1 MRKIVISILVFV
13 LVFSELSVSIAETIM
28 GDLTESEI
36 ECEEQ
41 LESDGQENLS
51 TECKEPESENGEAPT
66 TEDKEQ
72 PENENGE
79 APTTEGEKE
88 PENENGEAPTTE
100 GEKESENEN
109 GEAPT
114 TEGEKES
121 EIENGEAPITEEEE
135 KRESGDEENLANAC
149 ERQLESE
156 TEENLVIE
164 GEEQLETDDEE
175 NLAIDCEEEEEPE
188 IEENLE
194 VDCEEEFY
202 IEGEELVAEEEE
214 RLESNIE
221 GEELVAEEEEQLE
234 SNVEGEELVAEE
246 EEQLESNIEGEEL
259 VTEGEE
265 QEELDSEEKSA
276 PKCIRRVASPRAGY
290 YGIPIKQVG
299 TINQI
304 DFSKLDDS
312 PNELDGF
319 TQMSTNV
326 GLELPTR
333 ESYKGRSYYMSFGYI
348 LEARTRNSLKDM
360 SSYTK
365 YGDDWGRPLPATYTR
380 LSDFV
385 NNRDAHILVQNFSLL
400 TALSEDYNPDEYNG
414 VVTYYYQA
422 GRNSSNFK
430 SSVLEI
436 GYGEYENDKAKKQSD
451 YMPILKLYK
460 NEKTHELVAYA
471 AVLDSN
477 VNPSY
482 VEGYLKIK
490 MSLTDERR
498 GRINVSMKF
507 LNLTNRY
514 RYTNIGYSVHMDIAQ
529 RHQDSKMYSLGD
541 NKGLY
546 FHETNMRDGQDYYL
560 YFFYNGYANHPAA
573 MRATNNPD
581 IRPFTSNPAG
591 ISDDNLFFYTLNAP
605 SIPDPG
611 KDVMYPYT
619 VHPAWAL
626 RWETERQM
634 PDTVREV
641 NLEIAV
647 SNRRDRSYVP
657 VEVKLDN
664 DGEYIDKGY
673 RITGTWNNQ
682 EEEADYVELY
692 YKVDDGEPQK
702 FAHKENPSVNTDESW
717 GYTIPVDEVKKGLD
731 HEISVYAVTVF
742 LADDEKL
749 QSNIETIKIRP
760 ELTIEE
766 QVFGVDGKVPI
777 EVAPGETLKYEIL
790 VDSGYIPD
798 DKGTYGQFTISQK
811 YDPHLESPTDLKVID
826 ENGKEI
832 GTVTYNVNEIV
843 ATLDTNPEVL
853 RSTKVTFTFNAKVK
867 EGATEEDFV
876 VSQAT
881 ATGKYSTGDEV
892 KQTSNEVKTKISGV
906 LKFVSA
912 PGVIGFGEKLKISS
926 RTKTY
931 QLIQFDE
938 SLSVKDSRALSRNP
952 SWRMTAKLVKPLTG
966 KKNKDST
973 LDGLYYR
980 YGGSVST
987 LTENTSALVYKK
999 KTTGKEEI
1007 NISNAWTPKG
1017 DGLYLEV
1024 PAGTAKADAYDG
1036 TVQWILQNVP
1046 VNE

>member
-28 GDLTESEI
+28 DDLTESEM

-41 LESDGQENLS
+41 LESDGQENLA

-66 TEDKEQ
+66 TEGEKQ
-72 PENENGE
+72 PESESGE
-79 APTTEGEKE
+79 APTTEDKE
-88 PENENGEAPTTE
+88 QP
-100 GEKESENEN
+100 ENEN

-149 ERQLESE
+149 ERQLEYE

-164 GEEQLETDDEE
+164 GEEQLEADDEE
-175 NLAIDCEEEEEPE
+175 NLVIDCEEEEEPE

-202 IEGEELVAEEEE
+202 IEGEK
-214 RLESNIE
+214 
-221 GEELVAEEEEQLE
+221 
-234 SNVEGEELVAEE
+234 LVAEE
-246 EEQLESNIEGEEL
+246 EEQLESNIEEELAAEEEEQLKSNIEEEL

-276 PKCIRRVASPRAGY
+276 PKCLERVASPRVGK
-290 YGIPIKQVG
+290 YGIPINQVG
-299 TINQI
+299 EIGKI

-333 ESYKGRSYYMSFGYI
+333 ESYQGRSYYMSFGYI
-348 LEARTRNSLKDM
+348 SETRTRNSLKDM
-360 SSYTK
+360 SSYIK
-365 YGDDWGRPLPATYTR
+365 HGDDWGRPLPAMNTK
-380 LSDFV
+380 LSNFV
-385 NNRDAHILVQNFSLL
+385 NNPGAHIMVQNFSVV
-400 TALSEDYNPDEYNG
+400 TALSEDHNPNTMNG
-414 VVTYYYQA
+414 VVTYYYPA
-422 GRNSSNFK
+422 GRAGVNPRSSAL
-430 SSVLEI
+430 VI
-436 GYGEYENDKAKKQSD
+436 AYGEHENDKAKKQSD
-451 YMPILKLYK
+451 VMPILKLYK

-471 AVLDSN
+471 AVLDSSDN
-477 VNPSY
+477 LSY

-490 MSLTDERR
+490 MSLANERK
-498 GRINVSMKF
+498 GHVNVSMKY
-507 LNLTNRY
+507 LNLTTQY
-514 RYTNIGYSVHMDIAQ
+514 PYTNIGYSVHMDIAG
-529 RHQDSKMYSLGD
+529 RHLNSKMYSLGD

-546 FHETNMRDGQDYYL
+546 FRETNMRDGQDYYL
-560 YFFYNGYANHPAA
+560 TFFYNGYANHPAA
-573 MRATNNPD
+573 MRATNNPN
-581 IRPFTSNPAG
+581 IKPFDSGLSFNQ
-591 ISDDNLFFYTLNAP
+591 LFFYTLNAP

-611 KDVMYPYT
+611 KDELYPYT
-619 VHPAWAL
+619 THPAWAL
-626 RWETERQM
+626 RWEPKKQM

-641 NLEIAV
+641 NLVIAV
-647 SNRRDRSYVP
+647 SNKPDVP
-657 VEVKLDN
+657 GEVKLDN
-664 DGEYIDKGY
+664 DGEYTDEGY

-692 YKVDDGEPQK
+692 YKVDDGEPRK
-702 FAHKENPSVNTDESW
+702 FAHIDNPSVNTDESW
-717 GYTIPVDEVKKGLD
+717 GYTIPIDEVKKGLD
-731 HEISVYAVTVF
+731 YEISVYAVTVF

-766 QVFGVDGKVPI
+766 QVFGADGKVPT

-832 GTVTYNVNEIV
+832 GTATYNVNEIV

-853 RSTKVTFTFNAKVK
+853 RSTKVKFTFNAKVK
-867 EGATEEDFV
+867 EDAAEEDFV

-892 KQTSNEVKTKISGV
+892 NQTSNEVKTKISGV

-952 SWRMTAKLVKPLTG
+952 SWMMTAKLVKPLTG
-966 KKNKDST
+966 EKNKDST

-980 YGGSVST
+980 YGGNVST

-1007 NISNAWTPKG
+1007 FISNAWTPEG

>member
-1 MRKIVISILVFV
+1 MRKIVISILVFI
-13 LVFSELSVSIAETIM
+13 LVFSELSVSIAETIV
-28 GDLTESEI
+28 GNPTESAI

-41 LESDGQENLS
+41 LESGGEEYLA
-51 TECKEPESENGEAPT
+51 TECKEPGS
-66 TEDKEQ
+66 
-72 PENENGE
+72 ENGE
-79 APTTEGEKE
+79 APTTEGEKQ
-88 PENENGEAPTTE
+88 PESESGEAPTTE
-100 GEKESENEN
+100 GEKEPDTEN
-109 GEAPT
+109 GETPT
-114 TEGEKES
+114 
-121 EIENGEAPITEEEE
+121 TEEEE
-135 KRESGDEENLANAC
+135 QRESGDEENLANAC
-149 ERQLESE
+149 ERQLEYE

-164 GEEQLETDDEE
+164 GEEQLEADDEE
-175 NLAIDCEEEEEPE
+175 DLAIDCEEEEEPE

-214 RLESNIE
+214 
-221 GEELVAEEEEQLE
+221 
-234 SNVEGEELVAEE
+234 
-246 EEQLESNIEGEEL
+246 QLESNIEEEL

-265 QEELDSEEKSA
+265 QEELASEEKSV
-276 PKCIRRVASPRAGY
+276 PKCLRRIASPRVDY
-290 YGIPIKQVG
+290 FGIPIKTVG
-299 TINQI
+299 EIGNI

-333 ESYKGRSYYMSFGYI
+333 ESYQGRSYYMYFGDLADY
-348 LEARTRNSLKDM
+348 RSRNSLK
-360 SSYTK
+360 SSRLFTRYD
-365 YGDDWGRPLPATYTR
+365 DDWGRPLPSMNTT
-380 LSDFV
+380 LSDLAYDF
-385 NNRDAHILVQNFSLL
+385 DAQIMVQNFSVA
-400 TALSEDYNPDEYNG
+400 TALSEDYNPDAING
-414 VVTYYYQA
+414 VVPYYYPGGRPHRA
-422 GRNSSNFK
+422 GRLHQNGNGL
-430 SSVLEI
+430 VI
-436 GYGEYENDKAKKQSD
+436 AYGEQENGKAQKQSNV
-451 YMPILKLYK
+451 MPILKLYK

-471 AVLDSN
+471 ASLDTHN
-477 VNPSY
+477 NPKF
-482 VEGYLKIK
+482 VEGYIKIK
-490 MSLTDERR
+490 MSLTNERK
-498 GRINVSMKF
+498 GRVNVSMKY
-507 LNLTNRY
+507 LNLTTRY
-514 RYTNIGYSVHMDIAQ
+514 PYTNIGYSVHMDVDN
-529 RHQDSKMYSLGD
+529 RGRESKMYSLGN

-546 FHETNMRDGQDYYL
+546 FHETDMRDGQDYYL

-573 MRATNNPD
+573 MRATNNPRV
-581 IRPFTSNPAG
+581 RPFDSGDAG
-591 ISDDNLFFYTLNAP
+591 REDLFFTELNSP

-611 KDVMYPYT
+611 KDEIYPYT
-619 VHPAWAL
+619 SYPAWAL
-626 RWETERQM
+626 RWEPQVQE
-634 PDTVREV
+634 PDTVREF
-641 NLEIAV
+641 NLEITV
-647 SNRRDRSYVP
+647 SNRPEVP

-664 DGEYIDKGY
+664 DGEYTDEGY
-673 RITGTWNNQ
+673 RLTGTWNNQ

-692 YKVDDGEPQK
+692 YKVDDGEPQQ

-766 QVFGVDGKVPI
+766 RVFGVDGKVPT

-798 DKGTYGQFTISQK
+798 DRGTYGQFTISQK

-832 GTVTYNVNEIV
+832 GTATYDDNEIV

-853 RSTKVTFTFNAKVK
+853 RSTKVKFIFNAKVK
-867 EGATEEDFV
+867 EDAAEEDFV

-892 KQTSNEVKTKISGV
+892 NQTSNEVKTKISGV

-912 PGVIGFGEKLKISS
+912 PEEVGFGEKLKISS

-931 QLIQFDE
+931 QLIKCDK
-938 SLSVKDSRALSRNP
+938 SLSVKDSRTLSRNP
-952 SWRMTAKLVKPLTG
+952 SWMMTAKLVKPLTG
-966 KKNKDST
+966 KKNNDST

-980 YGGSVST
+980 YGGNVST
-987 LTENTSALVYKK
+987 LTEDASALVYKK
-999 KTTGKEEI
+999 KTTGTEEI
-1007 NISNAWTPKG
+1007 NISNAWTPEG

>member
-1 MRKIVISILVFV
+1 
-13 LVFSELSVSIAETIM
+13 M
-28 GDLTESEI
+28 GKPTESEI

-41 LESDGQENLS
+41 LESDGEENLA
-51 TECKEPESENGEAPT
+51 TECKEPET
-66 TEDKEQ
+66 
-72 PENENGE
+72 ENGE
-79 APTTEGEKE
+79 APTTEGEKQPESESGEAPTNEDKEQPETENGEAPTIEGEKE
-88 PENENGEAPTTE
+88 PETENGEEPTTEGEKEPETENGEAPTTE
-100 GEKESENEN
+100 
-109 GEAPT
+109 
-114 TEGEKES
+114 
-121 EIENGEAPITEEEE
+121 EEEQ
-135 KRESGDEENLANAC
+135 RESGDEENLANAC
-149 ERQLESE
+149 ERQLEYE

-175 NLAIDCEEEEEPE
+175 NLAIDCEEEEELE
-188 IEENLE
+188 IEGNLE

-214 RLESNIE
+214 
-221 GEELVAEEEEQLE
+221 
-234 SNVEGEELVAEE
+234 
-246 EEQLESNIEGEEL
+246 QLESNIEEEL

-265 QEELDSEEKSA
+265 QEELVTEGEEQEELASEEKSA
-276 PKCIRRVASPRAGY
+276 PKCLRRIASPRVGY
-290 YGIPIKQVG
+290 YGIPIKNVG
-299 TINQI
+299 EIGKI

-333 ESYKGRSYYMSFGYI
+333 ESYQGRSYYMYFGD
-348 LEARTRNSLKDM
+348 LADWRSRNSLKNLRPSDH
-360 SSYTK
+360 YTT
-365 YGDDWGRPLPATYTR
+365 YDDDWGRPLPSMNTK
-380 LSDFV
+380 LSDLAYES
-385 NNRDAHILVQNFSLL
+385 DAQIMVQNFSVA
-400 TALSEDYNPDEYNG
+400 TALSEDYNPDATSG
-414 VVTYYYQA
+414 VVSYYFFGGRPYRSGFRA
-422 GRNSSNFK
+422 GNGL
-430 SSVLEI
+430 VI
-436 GYGEYENDKAKKQSD
+436 AYGEQENGKAQKQSNV
-451 YMPILKLYK
+451 MPILKLYK

-471 AVLDSN
+471 ASLDTHT
-477 VNPSY
+477 NPRF

-490 MSLTDERR
+490 MSLTNERK
-498 GRINVSMKF
+498 GRVNVSMKY
-507 LNLTNRY
+507 LNLTTRY
-514 RYTNIGYSVHMDIAQ
+514 PYTNIGYSVYMDVDRQ
-529 RHQDSKMYSLGD
+529 SMNSKMYSLGN

-546 FHETNMRDGQDYYL
+546 FHKTDMRDGQDYYL

-573 MRATNNPD
+573 MRATNNPQQ
-581 IRPFTSNPAG
+581 RPF
-591 ISDDNLFFYTLNAP
+591 DDSGVIGLDDRVFYELNTP

-611 KDVMYPYT
+611 KDEMYPYT
-619 VHPAWAL
+619 GNPAWAL
-626 RWETERQM
+626 RWEPQVQE
-634 PDTVREV
+634 PDTVREF
-641 NLEIAV
+641 NLEITV
-647 SNRRDRSYVP
+647 SNRPDVP

-664 DGEYIDKGY
+664 DGEYTDEGY
-673 RITGTWNNQ
+673 RITGMWNNQ

-702 FAHKENPSVNTDESW
+702 FAYKENPSVNTDESW
-717 GYTIPVDEVKKGLD
+717 GYTIPIDEVKKGLD

-742 LADDEKL
+742 LADNEKL
-749 QSNIETIKIRP
+749 QSNVETIKIRP

-766 QVFGVDGKVPI
+766 RVFGTDGKVPT

-798 DKGTYGQFTISQK
+798 DRGTYGQFTISQK

-832 GTVTYNVNEIV
+832 GTATYNVNEIV

-853 RSTKVTFTFNAKVK
+853 RSTKVKFTFNAKVK
-867 EGATEEDFV
+867 EDAAEEDFV

-892 KQTSNEVKTKISGV
+892 NQTSNEVKTKISGV

-912 PGVIGFGEKLKISS
+912 PGVIGFGEKPKISS

-931 QLIQFDE
+931 QLIQVDE

-952 SWRMTAKLVKPLTG
+952 SWMMTAKLVKPLTG
-966 KKNKDST
+966 KKNNDST

-980 YGGSVST
+980 YGGNVST
-987 LTENTSALVYKK
+987 LTKDASALVYKK

-1007 NISNAWTPKG
+1007 NISNAWTPEG

>member
-1 MRKIVISILVFV
+1 MP
-13 LVFSELSVSIAETIM
+13 T
-28 GDLTESEI
+28 TEGE
-36 ECEEQ
+36 
-41 LESDGQENLS
+41 
-51 TECKEPESENGEAPT
+51 KEPET
-66 TEDKEQ
+66 
-72 PENENGE
+72 ENGE

-88 PENENGEAPTTE
+88 PETENGEAPTTE
-100 GEKESENEN
+100 
-109 GEAPT
+109 
-114 TEGEKES
+114 
-121 EIENGEAPITEEEE
+121 EEEQ
-135 KRESGDEENLANAC
+135 RESGDEENLENAC
-149 ERQLESE
+149 ERQLEYE

-164 GEEQLETDDEE
+164 GEEQLETDDKE
-175 NLAIDCEEEEEPE
+175 NLAIDCEEEPQ

-214 RLESNIE
+214 
-221 GEELVAEEEEQLE
+221 
-234 SNVEGEELVAEE
+234 
-246 EEQLESNIEGEEL
+246 QLESNIEEELVTEGEGEEQEEL

-265 QEELDSEEKSA
+265 QEELVTEGEEQEELVTEGEEQEELASEEKSA
-276 PKCIRRVASPRAGY
+276 PKCLRRVASPRVGY
-290 YGIPIKQVG
+290 SGIPIKNVG
-299 TINQI
+299 EIGNI
-304 DFSKLDDS
+304 DLSKLDDS

-333 ESYKGRSYYMSFGYI
+333 ESYQGRSYYMYFGD
-348 LEARTRNSLKDM
+348 LAEWRPRNSLKILRPGDY
-360 SSYTK
+360 SIYD
-365 YGDDWGRPLPATYTR
+365 DDWGRPLPSMNTT
-380 LSDFV
+380 LSDLAYDF
-385 NNRDAHILVQNFSLL
+385 DAQIMVQNFSVV
-400 TALSEDYNPDEYNG
+400 TALSEDHDPDEMKG
-414 VVTYYYQA
+414 VVSYYYPG
-422 GRNSSNFK
+422 GRPYRGGRRTGNGLVIAYGEQENGKAQKQSNF
-430 SSVLEI
+430 
-436 GYGEYENDKAKKQSD
+436 
-451 YMPILKLYK
+451 MPILKLYK

-471 AVLDSN
+471 ASLDTHI
-477 VNPSY
+477 NPKF
-482 VEGYLKIK
+482 VEGYIKIK
-490 MSLTDERR
+490 MSLTNERK
-498 GRINVSMKF
+498 GRVNVSMKY
-507 LNLTNRY
+507 LNLTTRY
-514 RYTNIGYSVHMDIAQ
+514 PYTNIGYSVHMDVDY
-529 RHQDSKMYSLGD
+529 RYRESRMYSLGN

-546 FHETNMRDGQDYYL
+546 FYETNMRDGQDYYL
-560 YFFYNGYANHPAA
+560 YFFRNDYANHPAA
-573 MRATNNPD
+573 MRGTNNPQLK
-581 IRPFTSNPAG
+581 PFDSSGA
-591 ISDDNLFFYTLNAP
+591 DRENLFFTELNSP

-611 KDVMYPYT
+611 KDEIFPYT
-619 VHPAWAL
+619 SNPAWAL
-626 RWETERQM
+626 RWEPQVQE
-634 PDTVREV
+634 PDTVREF
-641 NLEIAV
+641 NLEITV
-647 SNRRDRSYVP
+647 SNRPDVP

-664 DGEYIDKGY
+664 DGEYTDEGY

-717 GYTIPVDEVKKGLD
+717 GYAIPIDEVKKGLD

-766 QVFGVDGKVPI
+766 QVFGIDGKVPT

-832 GTVTYNVNEIV
+832 GTATYDVNEIV

-853 RSTKVTFTFNAKVK
+853 RSTKVKFTFNAKVK
-867 EGATEEDFV
+867 EDAAEEDFV

-892 KQTSNEVKTKISGV
+892 SQTSNEVKTKISGV

-912 PGVIGFGEKLKISS
+912 PGMIGFGEKLKISS
-926 RTKTY
+926 RTKMY

-938 SLSVKDSRALSRNP
+938 SLSVKDGRALSRNP
-952 SWRMTAKLVKPLTG
+952 SWMMTAKLVKPLTG

-980 YGGSVST
+980 YGGNVST
-987 LTENTSALVYKK
+987 LTKDASALVYKK
-999 KTTGKEEI
+999 KTTGTEEI
-1007 NISNAWTPKG
+1007 NISNAWTPEG

>member
-13 LVFSELSVSIAETIM
+13 LVFSELSVSLAETIM

-41 LESDGQENLS
+41 LESDGQENLA
-51 TECKEPESENGEAPT
+51 TECKGPESENGEAPT

-72 PENENGE
+72 P
-79 APTTEGEKE
+79 
-88 PENENGEAPTTE
+88 
-100 GEKESENEN
+100 ENEN

-149 ERQLESE
+149 ERQLEYE
-156 TEENLVIE
+156 AEENLVVE

-175 NLAIDCEEEEEPE
+175 NLAIDCEEEEEPK

-214 RLESNIE
+214 
-221 GEELVAEEEEQLE
+221 
-234 SNVEGEELVAEE
+234 
-246 EEQLESNIEGEEL
+246 QLESNIEEEL

-276 PKCIRRVASPRAGY
+276 PKCLERVASPRVGY
-290 YGIPIKQVG
+290 YGIPINQVG
-299 TINQI
+299 EIGKI

-333 ESYKGRSYYMSFGYI
+333 EGYQGRSYYMYFGDI
-348 LEARTRNSLKDM
+348 SETRTRNSLKDM
-360 SSYTK
+360 SYQAK
-365 YGDDWGRPLPATYTR
+365 YGDDWGRPLPARNTK
-380 LSDFV
+380 LSDFA
-385 NNRDAHILVQNFSLL
+385 NNPNAHILVQNFSVV
-400 TALSEDYNPDEYNG
+400 TALSEDYNPNAMNG
-414 VVTYYYQA
+414 VVTYYFA
-422 GRNSSNFK
+422 GGRASAHQKGNGL
-430 SSVLEI
+430 VI
-436 GYGEYENDKAKKQSD
+436 AYGEQKNDTAKKQSD
-451 YMPILKLYK
+451 VMPILKLYK

-471 AVLDSN
+471 AVLDSSD
-477 VNPSY
+477 NPRY

-490 MSLTDERR
+490 MSLTNERK
-498 GRINVSMKF
+498 GRVNVSMKF
-507 LNLTNRY
+507 LNLTTQY
-514 RYTNIGYSVHMDIAQ
+514 RYTNFGYSVHMDIAQ
-529 RHQDSKMYSLGD
+529 RHTNSKMYSLGD

-546 FHETNMRDGQDYYL
+546 FRETNMKDGQDYYL

-573 MRATNNPD
+573 MRATNAPQL
-581 IRPFTSNPAG
+581 RPFDSSG
-591 ISDDNLFFYTLNAP
+591 HSLENLFFRTLNAP
-605 SIPDPG
+605 GIPDPG
-611 KDVMYPYT
+611 KDKMYPYT
-619 VHPAWAL
+619 THPAWAL
-626 RWETERQM
+626 RWEPQDQK

-641 NLEIAV
+641 NLEITV
-647 SNRRDRSYVP
+647 SNRPDVP

-664 DGEYIDKGY
+664 DGEYTEEGY
-673 RITGTWNNQ
+673 RITGTWNNP

-692 YKVDDGEPQK
+692 YKVDDDEPQK
-702 FAHKENPSVNTDESW
+702 FAHIENPSVNTNESW
-717 GYTIPVDEVKKGLD
+717 GYTIPIDEVKKGLD

-742 LADDEKL
+742 LADDEKV

-766 QVFGVDGKVPI
+766 RVFGTDGKVPT

-832 GTVTYNVNEIV
+832 GTATYNVNEIV

-853 RSTKVTFTFNAKVK
+853 RSTKVKFTFNAKVK
-867 EGATEEDFV
+867 EDAAEEDFV

-892 KQTSNEVKTKISGV
+892 NQTSNEVKTKISGV

-952 SWRMTAKLVKPLTG
+952 SWMMTVKLVKPLTG
-966 KKNKDST
+966 KKNEDST

-980 YGGSVST
+980 YGGNVST
-987 LTENTSALVYKK
+987 LTENASALVYKK
-999 KTTGKEEI
+999 KTTGTEEI
-1007 NISNAWTPKG
+1007 NISNAWTPEG

>member
-28 GDLTESEI
+28 GNPTESEI

-41 LESDGQENLS
+41 LESDGEENLA
-51 TECKEPESENGEAPT
+51 TECKEPESENGEAPITEGEKQPESESEEAPT

-72 PENENGE
+72 PETENGE

-88 PENENGEAPTTE
+88 PETENGEAPTAEGEKEPETENGEAPTTE
-100 GEKESENEN
+100 
-109 GEAPT
+109 
-114 TEGEKES
+114 
-121 EIENGEAPITEEEE
+121 EEEQ
-135 KRESGDEENLANAC
+135 RESGDEENLANAC
-149 ERQLESE
+149 ERQLEYE

-164 GEEQLETDDEE
+164 GEEQLEADDEE
-175 NLAIDCEEEEEPE
+175 DIAIDCEEEEEPE

-214 RLESNIE
+214 
-221 GEELVAEEEEQLE
+221 
-234 SNVEGEELVAEE
+234 
-246 EEQLESNIEGEEL
+246 QLESNIEEEL
-259 VTEGEE
+259 VTEGEGE
-265 QEELDSEEKSA
+265 GQEESA
-276 PKCIRRVASPRAGY
+276 PKCLRRIASPRAGL

-299 TINQI
+299 EIGNI

-333 ESYKGRSYYMSFGYI
+333 ESYQGRSYYMYFGDI
-348 LEARTRNSLKDM
+348 ADWRSRNSLKSM
-360 SSYTK
+360 NEYRR
-365 YGDDWGRPLPATYTR
+365 YYDDWGRPLPSMNTK
-380 LSDFV
+380 LSDLAYDS
-385 NNRDAHILVQNFSLL
+385 DAHIMVQNFSVV
-400 TALSEDYNPDEYNG
+400 TALSEDYNPDAING
-414 VVTYYYQA
+414 LVNYYYPGGRPHRA
-422 GRNSSNFK
+422 GRAHQNGNGL
-430 SSVLEI
+430 VI
-436 GYGEYENDKAKKQSD
+436 GYGEQENGRAQKQSNF
-451 YMPILKLYK
+451 MPILKLYI

-471 AVLDSN
+471 ASLDTHN
-477 VNPSY
+477 NPRF
-482 VEGYLKIK
+482 VEGYIKIK
-490 MSLTDERR
+490 MSLTNERK
-498 GRINVSMKF
+498 GRVNVSMKY
-507 LNLTNRY
+507 LNLTTQY
-514 RYTNIGYSVHMDIAQ
+514 PYTNIGYSVHMDIDGLD
-529 RHQDSKMYSLGD
+529 RNSKIYSLGN
-541 NKGLY
+541 NKGIY
-546 FHETNMRDGQDYYL
+546 FHEPDMRDGQDYYL

-573 MRATNNPD
+573 MRATNNPQ
-581 IRPFTSNPAG
+581 IRPFDGSGN
-591 ISDDNLFFYTLNAP
+591 DLENLFFYVLNAP

-611 KDVMYPYT
+611 KDVQYPYT
-619 VHPAWAL
+619 SHPAWAL
-626 RWETERQM
+626 RWEPQVQE
-634 PDTVREV
+634 PDTVREF
-641 NLEIAV
+641 NMEITV
-647 SNRRDRSYVP
+647 SNRPDVP

-664 DGEYIDKGY
+664 DGEYTDEGY
-673 RITGTWNNQ
+673 RITGMWNNQ

-702 FAHKENPSVNTDESW
+702 FAHEENPSLDTNESW
-717 GYTIPVDEVKKGLD
+717 GYTIPIDEVKKGLD

-749 QSNIETIKIRP
+749 QSNMETIKIRP

-766 QVFGVDGKVPI
+766 RVFGVDGKVPT

-798 DKGTYGQFTISQK
+798 DRGTYGQFTISQK

-832 GTVTYNVNEIV
+832 GTATYDVNEIV

-853 RSTKVTFTFNAKVK
+853 RSTKVKFTFNAKVK
-867 EGATEEDFV
+867 EGAAEEDFV

-892 KQTSNEVKTKISGV
+892 NQTSNEVKTKISGV

-912 PGVIGFGEKLKISS
+912 PEEVGFGEKLKISS

-931 QLIQFDE
+931 QLIQVDK

-952 SWRMTAKLVKPLTG
+952 SWMMTAKLVKPLTG
-966 KKNKDST
+966 KKNEDST

-980 YGGSVST
+980 YGGNVST
-987 LTENTSALVYKK
+987 LTGDASALVYKK
-999 KTTGKEEI
+999 KTTGTEEI
-1007 NISNAWTPKG
+1007 NISNAWTPEG

>member
-13 LVFSELSVSIAETIM
+13 LVFSELSVSIAETIV
-28 GDLTESEI
+28 GNPTESAI

-41 LESDGQENLS
+41 LESDGEGNLA
-51 TECKEPESENGEAPT
+51 TECKELESENGEALT
-66 TEDKEQ
+66 TEGEKQ
-72 PENENGE
+72 PESESGE

-88 PENENGEAPTTE
+88 PETGNGEAPTTE
-100 GEKESENEN
+100 
-109 GEAPT
+109 
-114 TEGEKES
+114 
-121 EIENGEAPITEEEE
+121 EEEQ
-135 KRESGDEENLANAC
+135 RESGDEENLANAC
-149 ERQLESE
+149 ERQLE
-156 TEENLVIE
+156 
-164 GEEQLETDDEE
+164 TDDEE
-175 NLAIDCEEEEEPE
+175 NLAIDCEEEEEEEEEPE

-214 RLESNIE
+214 
-221 GEELVAEEEEQLE
+221 
-234 SNVEGEELVAEE
+234 
-246 EEQLESNIEGEEL
+246 QLESNIEEEL

-265 QEELDSEEKSA
+265 QEELASEEKSA
-276 PKCIRRVASPRAGY
+276 SKCLRRVASPRVGY
-290 YGIPIKQVG
+290 SGIPIKNVG
-299 TINQI
+299 EIGNI
-304 DFSKLDDS
+304 DLSKLDDS

-333 ESYKGRSYYMSFGYI
+333 ESYQGRSYYMYFGD
-348 LEARTRNSLKDM
+348 LAEWRSRNSLKKTNEYRRYD
-360 SSYTK
+360 
-365 YGDDWGRPLPATYTR
+365 DDWGRPLPSMNTT
-380 LSDFV
+380 LSDLAYDF
-385 NNRDAHILVQNFSLL
+385 DAQIMVQNFSVA
-400 TALSEDYNPDEYNG
+400 TALSEDYNPDEMKG
-414 VVTYYYQA
+414 VVSYYYSG
-422 GRNSSNFK
+422 GRPYRSGHRTGNGLVIAYGEQENGKAQKQSNF
-430 SSVLEI
+430 
-436 GYGEYENDKAKKQSD
+436 
-451 YMPILKLYK
+451 MPILKLYK

-471 AVLDSN
+471 ASLDTHI
-477 VNPSY
+477 NPKF
-482 VEGYLKIK
+482 VEGYIKIK
-490 MSLTDERR
+490 MSLTNERK
-498 GRINVSMKF
+498 GRVNVSMKY
-507 LNLTNRY
+507 LNLTTQY
-514 RYTNIGYSVHMDIAQ
+514 PYTNIGYSVHVDVDY
-529 RHQDSKMYSLGD
+529 RKKESKMYSLGN

-546 FHETNMRDGQDYYL
+546 FHETDMRDGQDYYL
-560 YFFYNGYANHPAA
+560 YFFRNGYANHPAA
-573 MRATNNPD
+573 MRGTNNPQLK
-581 IRPFTSNPAG
+581 PFDSSGA
-591 ISDDNLFFYTLNAP
+591 DRENLFFTELNSP

-611 KDVMYPYT
+611 KDEIYPYT
-619 VHPAWAL
+619 DPAWAL
-626 RWETERQM
+626 RWEPQVQE
-634 PDTVREV
+634 PDTVREF
-641 NLEIAV
+641 NLEITV
-647 SNRRDRSYVP
+647 SNRPDIP

-664 DGEYIDKGY
+664 DGEYTDEGY
-673 RITGTWNNQ
+673 RITGMWNNQ
-682 EEEADYVELY
+682 EEEADYVEFY

-702 FAHKENPSVNTDESW
+702 FAQEENPSVNTDESL

-742 LADDEKL
+742 LADNEKL

-766 QVFGVDGKVPI
+766 RVFGVDGKVPT

-798 DKGTYGQFTISQK
+798 DRGTYGQFTISQK

-832 GTVTYNVNEIV
+832 GTATYDVNEIV

-853 RSTKVTFTFNAKVK
+853 RSTKVKFTFNAKVK
-867 EGATEEDFV
+867 EDAAEEDFV

-892 KQTSNEVKTKISGV
+892 NQTSNEVKTKISGV
-906 LKFVSA
+906 LKFVSV
-912 PGVIGFGEKLKISS
+912 PGVIGFGEKPKISS

-952 SWRMTAKLVKPLTG
+952 SWMMTAKLVKPLTG
-966 KKNKDST
+966 KKNKDSI

-980 YGGSVST
+980 YGGNVST
-987 LTENTSALVYKK
+987 LTGDASALVYKK
-999 KTTGKEEI
+999 KTTGTEEI
-1007 NISNAWTPKG
+1007 DISNAWTPEG

>member
-41 LESDGQENLS
+41 LE
-51 TECKEPESENGEAPT
+51 CKEPESESGEAPT

-72 PENENGE
+72 
-79 APTTEGEKE
+79 

-121 EIENGEAPITEEEE
+121 EIENGEAPTTEEEE
-135 KRESGDEENLANAC
+135 QRESGDEENLANAC

-214 RLESNIE
+214 QLESNIE

-234 SNVEGEELVAEE
+234 SN
-246 EEQLESNIEGEEL
+246 IEEEL

-276 PKCIRRVASPRAGY
+276 PKCIRRVASPRVGY

-299 TINQI
+299 EIGKI

-319 TQMSTNV
+319 TQMSTNA

-333 ESYKGRSYYMSFGYI
+333 ESHQGRAYYMSFGYI
-348 LEARTRNSLKDM
+348 NNFRTRNSLKDM
-360 SSYTK
+360 SSYHK
-365 YGDDWGRPLPATYTR
+365 YGDDWGRPLPSMDR
-380 LSDFV
+380 KLSDFV
-385 NNRDAHILVQNFSLL
+385 AYYRDAHIQVQNFAVA
-400 TALSEDYNPDEYNG
+400 TALSEDYNPDQYNG

-422 GRNSSNFK
+422 GRNSQIFK

-436 GYGEYENDKAKKQSD
+436 AYGDQENDTARKQSD
-451 YMPILKLYK
+451 FMPILKLYK

-471 AVLDSN
+471 AVLDSYD
-477 VNPSY
+477 NPSY

-490 MSLTDERR
+490 MSLANERR

-507 LNLTNRY
+507 LNLTTRY
-514 RYTNIGYSVHMDIAQ
+514 NYTNIGYSVHMDIAQ
-529 RHQDSKMYSLGD
+529 RHQDSKMYSLGN

-560 YFFYNGYANHPAA
+560 YFFYKGYANHPAA

-581 IRPFTSNPAG
+581 ISPFTGGHSYDP
-591 ISDDNLFFYTLNAP
+591 LFFYILNAP
-605 SIPDPG
+605 STPDPG
-611 KDVMYPYT
+611 KNVMYPYT

-626 RWETERQM
+626 RWEPERQR

-647 SNRRDRSYVP
+647 SNRPDVP
-657 VEVKLDN
+657 GEVKLDN
-664 DGEYIDKGY
+664 DGEYTDKGY

-717 GYTIPVDEVKKGLD
+717 GYTIPIKEVKKGLD
-731 HEISVYAVTVF
+731 HEISVYAVTVY
-742 LADDEKL
+742 LEDDVKL
-749 QSNIETIKIRP
+749 QSNTETIKIRP
-760 ELTIEE
+760 KLTIEE
-766 QVFGVDGKVPI
+766 QVLGADGKVTTG
-777 EVAPGETLKYEIL
+777 VAPGETLKYEIL

-798 DKGTYGQFTISQK
+798 DKGTYAQFTISQK

-826 ENGKEI
+826 ENGKKI
-832 GTVTYNVNEIV
+832 GTATYNVNEIV
-843 ATLDTNPEVL
+843 ATLNTNPKVL
-853 RSTKVTFTFNAKVK
+853 RSTKVKFTFNAKVK
-867 EGATEEDFV
+867 EGAAEEDFV

-980 YGGSVST
+980 YGGNVST

>member
-41 LESDGQENLS
+41 LA
-51 TECKEPESENGEAPT
+51 TECKEPESESGETPTTEGEKQPESESGEAPI

-72 PENENGE
+72 P
-79 APTTEGEKE
+79 
-88 PENENGEAPTTE
+88 
-100 GEKESENEN
+100 ENEN

-135 KRESGDEENLANAC
+135 KRESGNEENLANAC
-149 ERQLESE
+149 ERQLEYE

-164 GEEQLETDDEE
+164 GEEQLEADDEE
-175 NLAIDCEEEEEPE
+175 NLVIDCEEEEEPE

-202 IEGEELVAEEEE
+202 ID
-214 RLESNIE
+214 
-221 GEELVAEEEEQLE
+221 
-234 SNVEGEELVAEE
+234 GEELVAEE
-246 EEQLESNIEGEEL
+246 EEQLESNIGEELVAEEEEQLESNIGEELVAEEKEQLESNIEEELMAEEEEQLESNIEEEL

-290 YGIPIKQVG
+290 YGIPISQVG
-299 TINQI
+299 EIGKIN
-304 DFSKLDDS
+304 FSKLDDS
-312 PNELDGF
+312 PNELAGF

-326 GLELPTR
+326 GFKLPAR
-333 ESYKGRSYYMSFGYI
+333 ESYQGRSYYMYFGDI
-348 LEARTRNSLKDM
+348 ADWRSRNSLHTM
-360 SSYTK
+360 NEYSRYS
-365 YGDDWGRPLPATYTR
+365 DDWGRPLPSMRTK
-380 LSDFV
+380 LSDLV
-385 NNRDAHILVQNFSLL
+385 NESDAHIMVQNFSVV
-400 TALSEDYNPDEYNG
+400 TALSAMDYNPDATNG
-414 VVTYYYQA
+414 VVSYYYPGGRPHRA
-422 GRNSSNFK
+422 GTVHQNGNGLVIAYGEQENGEAQKQSNF
-430 SSVLEI
+430 
-436 GYGEYENDKAKKQSD
+436 
-451 YMPILKLYK
+451 MPILKLYK
-460 NEKTHELVAYA
+460 NEKTRELVAYA
-471 AVLDSN
+471 ASLDTHT
-477 VNPSY
+477 NPRY

-490 MSLTDERR
+490 MSLTNAKK
-498 GRINVSMKF
+498 GHVNVSVKY
-507 LNLTNRY
+507 LNLTTQY
-514 RYTNIGYSVHMDIAQ
+514 PYTNIGYSVHMDVGT
-529 RHQDSKMYSLGD
+529 RHTDSKMYSLGN

-546 FHETNMRDGQDYYL
+546 FREMNMRDGQDYYL

-573 MRATNNPD
+573 MRANDNPQQ
-581 IRPFTSNPAG
+581 RPFESRGAPL
-591 ISDDNLFFYTLNAP
+591 DDLFFYKLNAP
-605 SIPDPG
+605 SVPDPG
-611 KDVMYPYT
+611 KDEMYPYT
-619 VHPAWAL
+619 WHPAWAL
-626 RWETERQM
+626 RWEPQEQK
-634 PDTVREV
+634 PDTVREF
-641 NLEIAV
+641 NLEITV
-647 SNRRDRSYVP
+647 SNRPDVVP
-657 VEVKLDN
+657 GEIKLDN
-664 DGEYIDKGY
+664 DGEYTDDGY
-673 RITGTWNNQ
+673 HITGTWNNQ
-682 EEEADYVELY
+682 AAEADYVELY
-692 YKVDDGEPQK
+692 YKVDDDEPQK
-702 FAHKENPSVNTDESW
+702 FAHKENPSVNTNESW
-717 GYTIPVDEVKKGLD
+717 GYTIPIEEVKKGLD
-731 HEISVYAVTVF
+731 HEISVYMVTVF
-742 LADDEKL
+742 LEGDEKP

-760 ELTIEE
+760 KLTIEE
-766 QVFGVDGKVPI
+766 QVLGADGKVQT

-826 ENGKEI
+826 ENGKRI
-832 GTVTYNVNEIV
+832 GTATYNVNKIV
-843 ATLDTNPEVL
+843 ATIDTNPKVL
-853 RSTKVTFTFNAKVK
+853 RSTKVKFTFNAKVK
-867 EGATEEDFV
+867 EGAAEEDFV

-892 KQTSNEVKTKISGV
+892 NQTSNEVKIKISGV

-952 SWRMTAKLVKPLTG
+952 SWMMTAKLVKPLTG

-980 YGGSVST
+980 YGGNVST
-987 LTENTSALVYKK
+987 LTEDASALVYKK
-999 KTTGKEEI
+999 KTTGTEEI
-1007 NISNAWTPKG
+1007 NISNAWTPEG

>member
-1 MRKIVISILVFV
+1 MRKIVISLLVFV

-28 GDLTESEI
+28 GDPTESEI

-41 LESDGQENLS
+41 LESDGEGNLA
-51 TECKEPESENGEAPT
+51 TECKEPESENGEEPTTEGEKQPESESDEAPT

-72 PENENGE
+72 PE
-79 APTTEGEKE
+79 T
-88 PENENGEAPTTE
+88 ENGEAPTTE
-100 GEKESENEN
+100 GEKESETEN

-114 TEGEKES
+114 TE
-121 EIENGEAPITEEEE
+121 EEEQ
-135 KRESGDEENLANAC
+135 RESGDEENLANAC
-149 ERQLESE
+149 ERQQEYE

-164 GEEQLETDDEE
+164 GEEQLETDNEE
-175 NLAIDCEEEEEPE
+175 NLAIDCEEEEEPK

-214 RLESNIE
+214 QLESNI
-221 GEELVAEEEEQLE
+221 
-234 SNVEGEELVAEE
+234 EE
-246 EEQLESNIEGEEL
+246 EEQLESNIEEEKQLESNIEEEL

-265 QEELDSEEKSA
+265 QEELASEKKSA
-276 PKCIRRVASPRAGY
+276 PKCKRIASPRAGY
-290 YGIPIKQVG
+290 NGIPITQVG
-299 TINQI
+299 KIGNI
-304 DFSKLDDS
+304 DFSMLDDS

-333 ESYKGRSYYMSFGYI
+333 ESHQGRSYYMLFGDI
-348 LEARTRNSLKDM
+348 NNDRPRNSLKEM
-360 SSYTK
+360 NSY
-365 YGDDWGRPLPATYTR
+365 YQYYDDWGRPLPSMNTK
-380 LSDFV
+380 LSDFAYAS
-385 NNRDAHILVQNFSLL
+385 DAHIMVQNFSVA
-400 TALSEDYNPDEYNG
+400 TVLSEDYNPDARNG
-414 VVTYYYQA
+414 VVTYYYPG
-422 GRNSSNFK
+422 GRPGRSGHQRGNGL
-430 SSVLEI
+430 VI
-436 GYGEYENDKAKKQSD
+436 AYGGQENDTAQKQSD
-451 YMPILKLYK
+451 VMPILKLYK
-460 NEKTHELVAYA
+460 NETTHELVAYA
-471 AVLDSN
+471 AVLDSS
-477 VNPSY
+477 NPRY

-490 MSLTDERR
+490 MSLTNERK
-498 GRINVSMKF
+498 GRIKVSMKY
-507 LNLTNRY
+507 LNLTTQY
-514 RYTNIGYSVHMDIAQ
+514 PYTNIGYSAHMDIGG
-529 RHQDSKMYSLGD
+529 RHTDSRMYSLGN

-546 FHETNMRDGQDYYL
+546 FHEMNMRDGQDYYL
-560 YFFYNGYANHPAA
+560 YFFYNGYANNPAA
-573 MRATNNPD
+573 MRATDNPQL
-581 IRPFTSNPAG
+581 RPFDSSGSAHK
-591 ISDDNLFFYTLNAP
+591 DLFFYELNAP

-619 VHPAWAL
+619 YHPAWAL
-626 RWETERQM
+626 RWEPQVQE
-634 PDTVREV
+634 PDTVREF
-641 NLEIAV
+641 NLEITV
-647 SNRRDRSYVP
+647 SNRPDVP
-657 VEVKLDN
+657 VEVELDN
-664 DGEYIDKGY
+664 DGEYTDEGY

-682 EEEADYVELY
+682 EKEADSVELY

-702 FAHKENPSVNTDESW
+702 FAHEENPSVNTDESW

-731 HEISVYAVTVF
+731 HDISVYAVTVF

-766 QVFGVDGKVPI
+766 RVFGVDGKVPT

-811 YDPHLESPTDLKVID
+811 YDPHLESPTDLKVTD

-832 GTVTYNVNEIV
+832 GTATYNVNEIV

-853 RSTKVTFTFNAKVK
+853 RSTKVKFTFNAKVK
-867 EGATEEDFV
+867 EGVAEEDFV

-892 KQTSNEVKTKISGV
+892 NQTSNEVKTKISGG

-952 SWRMTAKLVKPLTG
+952 SWMMTAKLVKPLTG
-966 KKNKDST
+966 KKNEDST

-980 YGGSVST
+980 YGGNVST
-987 LTENTSALVYKK
+987 LTEDASALVYKK
-999 KTTGKEEI
+999 KTTGTEEI
-1007 NISNAWTPKG
+1007 NISNEWTPEG

>member
-1 MRKIVISILVFV
+1 
-13 LVFSELSVSIAETIM
+13 M
-28 GDLTESEI
+28 GNSTESEI

-41 LESDGQENLS
+41 LESDGEENLA
-51 TECKEPESENGEAPT
+51 TECKEPETENGEAPT
-66 TEDKEQ
+66 TEGEEQPESESDEAPTIEDKEQ
-72 PENENGE
+72 PGTENGE

-88 PENENGEAPTTE
+88 PETENGEAPTTE
-100 GEKESENEN
+100 
-109 GEAPT
+109 
-114 TEGEKES
+114 
-121 EIENGEAPITEEEE
+121 EEEQ
-135 KRESGDEENLANAC
+135 RESGDEENLENAC
-149 ERQLESE
+149 ERQLEYE

-175 NLAIDCEEEEEPE
+175 NLAIDCEEEPE

-214 RLESNIE
+214 
-221 GEELVAEEEEQLE
+221 
-234 SNVEGEELVAEE
+234 
-246 EEQLESNIEGEEL
+246 QLESNIEEEL

-265 QEELDSEEKSA
+265 QEELVTEGEEQEELASEEKSTS
-276 PKCIRRVASPRAGY
+276 KCLRRVASPRVGY
-290 YGIPIKQVG
+290 SGIPIKNVG
-299 TINQI
+299 EIGNI

-333 ESYKGRSYYMSFGYI
+333 ESYQGRSYYMYFGDI
-348 LEARTRNSLKDM
+348 ANWRSRNSLKDM
-360 SSYTK
+360 RSFLQYD
-365 YGDDWGRPLPATYTR
+365 DDWGRSLPSMNTK
-380 LSDFV
+380 LSDFAYES
-385 NNRDAHILVQNFSLL
+385 DAHIMVQNFTVA
-400 TALSEDYNPDEYNG
+400 TALSEDYNPNSLHG
-414 VVTYYYQA
+414 VVTYYYPGGRPHHA
-422 GRNSSNFK
+422 GRIHQNGNGL
-430 SSVLEI
+430 VI
-436 GYGEYENDKAKKQSD
+436 TYGEQENGRAQKQSNV
-451 YMPILKLYK
+451 MPILKLYK

-471 AVLDSN
+471 ASLDTHT
-477 VNPSY
+477 NPRF

-490 MSLTDERR
+490 MSLTNERK
-498 GRINVSMKF
+498 GRVKVSMKY
-507 LNLTNRY
+507 LNLTTRY
-514 RYTNIGYSVHMDIAQ
+514 PYTNIGYSAHMDIGG
-529 RHQDSKMYSLGD
+529 RHTDSRMYSLGD

-546 FHETNMRDGQDYYL
+546 FNETNMKDGQDYYL

-573 MRATNNPD
+573 MRATNNPQQ
-581 IRPFTSNPAG
+581 RPFDCCGAG
-591 ISDDNLFFYTLNAP
+591 LEDLFFYDLNAP

-611 KDVMYPYT
+611 KDEMYPYT
-619 VHPAWAL
+619 GHPAWAL
-626 RWETERQM
+626 RWEPQVQE
-634 PDTVREV
+634 PDTVREF
-641 NLEIAV
+641 NLEITV
-647 SNRRDRSYVP
+647 SNRPDVP

-664 DGEYIDKGY
+664 DGEYTDEGY
-673 RITGTWNNQ
+673 RITGMWNNQ

-766 QVFGVDGKVPI
+766 RVFGVDGKVPT

-798 DKGTYGQFTISQK
+798 DRGTYGQFTISQK

-832 GTVTYNVNEIV
+832 GTATYDVNEIV

-853 RSTKVTFTFNAKVK
+853 RSTKVKFTFNAKVK
-867 EGATEEDFV
+867 EDAAEEDFV

-892 KQTSNEVKTKISGV
+892 NQTSNEVKTKISGV

-926 RTKTY
+926 RTKMY

-980 YGGSVST
+980 YGGNVST
-987 LTENTSALVYKK
+987 LTEDASALVYKK

-1007 NISNAWTPKG
+1007 NISNAWTPEG

>member
-1 MRKIVISILVFV
+1 MRKIVISLLVFV

-28 GDLTESEI
+28 GDPTESEI

-41 LESDGQENLS
+41 LESDGEENLA

-66 TEDKEQ
+66 TEGEKQPESESGEAPTTEDKEQ
-72 PENENGE
+72 PETENGE

-88 PENENGEAPTTE
+88 PETENGEAPTTE
-100 GEKESENEN
+100 
-109 GEAPT
+109 
-114 TEGEKES
+114 
-121 EIENGEAPITEEEE
+121 EEEQ
-135 KRESGDEENLANAC
+135 RESGDEENLANAC
-149 ERQLESE
+149 ERQQEYE

-164 GEEQLETDDEE
+164 GEEQLETDNEE
-175 NLAIDCEEEEEPE
+175 NLAIDCEEEEEPK

-214 RLESNIE
+214 
-221 GEELVAEEEEQLE
+221 
-234 SNVEGEELVAEE
+234 
-246 EEQLESNIEGEEL
+246 QLESNIEEEL

-276 PKCIRRVASPRAGY
+276 PKCKRIASPRAGY
-290 YGIPIKQVG
+290 NGIPIRTVG
-299 TINQI
+299 EIGNI
-304 DFSKLDDS
+304 DFSMLDDS

-333 ESYKGRSYYMSFGYI
+333 ESHQGRSYYMYFGDI
-348 LEARTRNSLKDM
+348 NNDRPRNSLKEM
-360 SSYTK
+360 NSYNE
-365 YGDDWGRPLPATYTR
+365 YRDDWGRPLPSMNTK
-380 LSDFV
+380 LSNFV
-385 NNRDAHILVQNFSLL
+385 YASDAIIKVQNFTVA
-400 TALSEDYNPDEYNG
+400 TALSEDYNPDARNG
-414 VVTYYYQA
+414 VVTYYYA
-422 GRNSSNFK
+422 GGRPGGSSHQTGNGL
-430 SSVLEI
+430 VI
-436 GYGEYENDKAKKQSD
+436 AYGGKENDSAKKQSGD
-451 YMPILKLYK
+451 MPILKLYK

-471 AVLDSN
+471 AVLDSGR
-477 VNPSY
+477 SY

-490 MSLTDERR
+490 MSLTNERK
-498 GRINVSMKF
+498 GRINVSMKY
-507 LNLTNRY
+507 LNLTMSHP
-514 RYTNIGYSVHMDIAQ
+514 YTNIGYSAHMDIGG
-529 RHQDSKMYSLGD
+529 RHTDSRMYSLGN

-546 FHETNMRDGQDYYL
+546 FHEMNMRDGQDYYL

-573 MRATNNPD
+573 MRATNNPQLK
-581 IRPFTSNPAG
+581 PFDYSGSPYK
-591 ISDDNLFFYTLNAP
+591 DLFFYELNAP

-611 KDVMYPYT
+611 KDELYPYT
-619 VHPAWAL
+619 WHPAWAL
-626 RWETERQM
+626 RWEPQVQE
-634 PDTVREV
+634 PDTVREF
-641 NLEIAV
+641 NLEITV
-647 SNRRDRSYVP
+647 SNRPDVP
-657 VEVKLDN
+657 GEVKLDN
-664 DGEYIDKGY
+664 DGEYTDEGY

-682 EEEADYVELY
+682 EKEADYVELY

-702 FAHKENPSVNTDESW
+702 FAHTENPSVNTDESW

-731 HEISVYAVTVF
+731 HDISVYAVTVF
-742 LADDEKL
+742 LADGEKL

-760 ELTIEE
+760 KLTIEE
-766 QVFGVDGKVPI
+766 RVFGVDGKVPT

-790 VDSGYIPD
+790 VDSGYIPN

-811 YDPHLESPTDLKVID
+811 YDPHLESPTDLKVTD

-832 GTVTYNVNEIV
+832 GTATYNVNEIV

-853 RSTKVTFTFNAKVK
+853 RSTKVKFTFNAKVK
-867 EGATEEDFV
+867 EGAAEEDFV
-876 VSQAT
+876 VGQAT

-892 KQTSNEVKTKISGV
+892 NQTSNEVKTKISGL

-952 SWRMTAKLVKPLTG
+952 SWMMTAKLVKPLTG

-980 YGGSVST
+980 YGGNVST
-987 LTENTSALVYKK
+987 LTEDASALVYKK
-999 KTTGKEEI
+999 KTTGTEEI
-1007 NISNAWTPKG
+1007 NISNAWTPEG

-1024 PAGTAKADAYDG
+1024 PSGTAKADAYDG